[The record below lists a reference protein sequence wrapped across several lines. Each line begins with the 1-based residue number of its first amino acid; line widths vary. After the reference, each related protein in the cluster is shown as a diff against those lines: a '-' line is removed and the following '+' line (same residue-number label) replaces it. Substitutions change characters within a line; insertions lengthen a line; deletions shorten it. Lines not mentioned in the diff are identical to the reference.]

1 MSTITDLPKDDPCF
15 QLVDESSRRPDLA
28 RRKEIKFAVPRAD
41 VDKLR
46 HIFTGGCRAI
56 AHNEAISTV
65 RSVYFDD
72 LRLSACRANIDGI
85 GVRNKLRIRWYDALL
100 PLHNFFLEI
109 KWRHNRVTGKHRY
122 HMRSRCPLVELSYRD
137 MQAELLKA
145 LPEIHIPI
153 LIKYTE
159 PIVLVEY
166 KREHF
171 HARDSDLRLTVD
183 YEIAFYDQM
192 GKSSISTS
200 FRQSLHDVVV
210 VEAKVPVGR
219 EHELK
224 RIMYPF
230 AARAT
235 RFSKYAHGC
244 HLLGLVRYM

>member
-1 MSTITDLPKDDPCF
+1 MSTITDLPKDDLHF
-15 QLVDESSRRPDLA
+15 QLVDESSTRPDLA
-28 RRKEIKFAVPRAD
+28 RRKEIKFTVPRAD

-56 AHNEAISTV
+56 AHNEAVSTV

-72 LRLSACRANIDGI
+72 LRLSACRANIDGL
-85 GVRNKLRIRWYDALL
+85 GVRNKLRIRWYDSLL

-109 KWRHNRVTGKHRY
+109 KWRHNRVTGKQRY
-122 HMRSRCPLVELSYRD
+122 QMRSRCPLVELSYRD
-137 MQAELLKA
+137 MQAELRKS
-145 LPEIHIPI
+145 LPENRVPTI
-153 LIKYTE
+153 IKYTE
-159 PIVLVEY
+159 PVVLVEY

-171 HARDSDLRLTVD
+171 HARNSALRLTVD
-183 YEIAFYDQM
+183 YEIGFYDQM

-200 FRQSLHDVVV
+200 FRQPLHDVVV

-235 RFSKYAHGC
+235 RCSKYAHGC
-244 HLLGLVRYM
+244 HLLGLVRYL